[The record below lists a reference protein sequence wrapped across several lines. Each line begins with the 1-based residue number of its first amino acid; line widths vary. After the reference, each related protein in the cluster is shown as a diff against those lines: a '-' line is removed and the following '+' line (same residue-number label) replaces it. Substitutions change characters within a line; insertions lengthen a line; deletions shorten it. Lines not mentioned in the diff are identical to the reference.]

1 MSNKKY
7 TSFLILVVI
16 PLLFVGIYNTYSFWW
31 DYDFD
36 TPPTKG
42 IVSFFSL
49 GISAL
54 IFSHVLISLLF
65 VPKNIQFRF
74 LTIPDN
80 EKFLI
85 FAKEIGGKKANKLK
99 LANGIIFI
107 TLFMLFALSLFLSI
121 KEYEK
126 YQLSHFGI
134 QQEVEIK
141 QISKSIK
148 GLDLAVIEYNYMA
161 QHYSKELYLDRCKK
175 GQKKIII
182 FSKENPNIAIWLD
195 EYLNSTR

>member
-1 MSNKKY
+1 
-7 TSFLILVVI
+7 VVI
-16 PLLFVGIYNTYSFWW
+16 PLLFIGIYNTYSFWW

-36 TPPTKG
+36 TPLTKS
-42 IVSFFSL
+42 IVSLFSL
-49 GISAL
+49 GIRAL

-65 VPKNIQFRF
+65 VPQNIQFRF
-74 LTIPDN
+74 LTIAAN

-85 FAKEIGGKKANKLK
+85 FAKEIGSKKANKIK

-107 TLFMLFALSLFLSI
+107 TLFMLIALSLFLSL

-141 QISKSIK
+141 QISKSEK
-148 GLDLAVIEYNYMA
+148 GLDLAVFEYNYMA
-161 QHYSKELYLDRCKK
+161 QHYSKELYLNGGKK
-175 GQKKIII
+175 GQRKIII
-182 FSKENPNIAIWLD
+182 FSKENPNIAIWYD